1 MGHSLTVFASNR
13 HATNDF
19 GGPSASNS
27 VENIERMTILRRLII
42 ASLLLSP
49 FSLSAQVKP
58 GELDQAI
65 RQMDAASAR
74 FKSAEADF
82 QWDFYELVVKETT
95 TQHGSIFFK
104 KSGNNLEMGAKVL
117 PPAAKFLSY
126 KNGKLALFDP
136 NTKELKIF
144 AAGQNKAQYES
155 FLTLGF
161 GGSGT
166 ELTRAWTVTDLGSES
181 LSDGKTSVQTRKLDL
196 VSKDAN
202 VRNMFSHIVI
212 WVDTNRDI
220 SLKQQFFTPSGDYRT
235 ATYTNIRYN
244 QSVNTKPYEYKK

>member
-1 MGHSLTVFASNR
+1 M
-13 HATNDF
+13 
-19 GGPSASNS
+19 
-27 VENIERMTILRRLII
+27 ERMKILPGMVI
-42 ASLLLSP
+42 ASLLISP
-49 FSLSAQVKP
+49 FCLAAQVKP
-58 GELDQAI
+58 GELDQTI

-82 QWDFYELVVKETT
+82 KWDFYELVVKETT
-95 TQHGSIFFK
+95 TQHGSIYYK
-104 KSGNNLEMGAKVL
+104 KNGNDLDMGAKIL
-117 PPAAKFLSY
+117 PPATKFISY
-126 KNGKLALFDP
+126 KNGKIALFDP
-136 NTKELKIF
+136 NTKELKVL
-144 AAGQNKAQYES
+144 AAGQNKAQWES

-166 ELTRAWTVTDLGSES
+166 ELTKAWTVTDLGSEAI
-181 LSDGKTSVQTRKLDL
+181 SDGSTTVQTRKLDL
-196 VSKDAN
+196 VAKDEN

-244 QSVNTKPYEYKK
+244 QPVNTKPYQYKK

>member
-1 MGHSLTVFASNR
+1 
-13 HATNDF
+13 
-19 GGPSASNS
+19 
-27 VENIERMTILRRLII
+27 MTILRRLVI
-42 ASLLLSP
+42 ASLLFSP
-49 FSLSAQVKP
+49 YALSAQVKP
-58 GELDQAI
+58 GELDQTI

-95 TQHGSIFFK
+95 TQHGNIYFK
-104 KSGNNLEMGAKVL
+104 KSGSNLEMGAKVL

-136 NTKELKIF
+136 NTKELKVF

-166 ELTRAWTVTDLGSES
+166 ELTKAWTVTDMGSEM
-181 LSDGKTSVQTRKLDL
+181 LSDGSATVPTRKLDL

-235 ATYTNIRYN
+235 AIYTNIRYN
-244 QSVNTKPYEYKK
+244 QSINTKPYEYKK

>member
-1 MGHSLTVFASNR
+1 
-13 HATNDF
+13 
-19 GGPSASNS
+19 
-27 VENIERMTILRRLII
+27 MTILRRLVI
-42 ASLLLSP
+42 ASLLCSP
-49 FSLSAQVKP
+49 FALSAQVKP

-95 TQHGSIFFK
+95 TQHGNIYFK
-104 KSGNNLEMGAKVL
+104 KSGSDLEMGAKIL

-126 KNGKLALFDP
+126 KSGKVALFDP
-136 NTKELKIF
+136 NTKELKVLS
-144 AAGQNKAQYES
+144 AGQNKAQWES

-161 GGSGT
+161 GGTGT
-166 ELTRAWTVTDLGSES
+166 ELTKAWTVTDLGSETIS
-181 LSDGKTSVQTRKLDL
+181 NGSTTVQTRKLDL
-196 VSKDAN
+196 VAKDAN

-244 QSVNTKPYEYKK
+244 ESINTKPYQYKK

>member
-1 MGHSLTVFASNR
+1 MTTCRLAALVLFALPLTL
-13 HATNDF
+13 
-19 GGPSASNS
+19 P
-27 VENIERMTILRRLII
+27 
-42 ASLLLSP
+42 
-49 FSLSAQVKP
+49 AQVKP

-82 QWDFYELVVKETT
+82 RRDFYELVVKETT
-95 TQHGSIFFK
+95 TQQGSIYFK
-104 KSGNNLEMGAKVL
+104 KNNNKLEMGAKVL
-117 PPAAKFLSY
+117 PPAAKFVSY
-126 KNGKLALFDP
+126 KDGKVALFDP
-136 NTKELKIF
+136 GTKELKIL
-144 AAGQNKAQYES
+144 ASGKNKAQVES

-161 GGSGT
+161 GGSGS
-166 ELTRAWTVTDLGSES
+166 ELAKAWTITDLGVEP
-181 LSDGKTSVQTRKLDL
+181 LSDGSATVPTTKLDL
-196 VSKDAN
+196 VSKDPD

-220 SLKQQFFTPSGDYRT
+220 SLKQQFFTPSGDYQT

>member
-1 MGHSLTVFASNR
+1 MTTCRLAALVLFALPLTL
-13 HATNDF
+13 
-19 GGPSASNS
+19 P
-27 VENIERMTILRRLII
+27 
-42 ASLLLSP
+42 
-49 FSLSAQVKP
+49 AQVKP

-82 QWDFYELVVKETT
+82 RRDFYELVVKETT
-95 TQHGSIFFK
+95 TQQGSIYFK
-104 KSGNNLEMGAKVL
+104 KNNNKLEMGAKVL
-117 PPAAKFLSY
+117 PPAAKFVSY
-126 KNGKLALFDP
+126 KDGKVALFDP
-136 NTKELKIF
+136 GTKELKIL
-144 AAGQNKAQYES
+144 ASGKNKAQVES

-161 GGSGT
+161 GGSGS
-166 ELTRAWTVTDLGSES
+166 ELAKAWTITDLGVEP
-181 LSDGKTSVQTRKLDL
+181 LSDGSTTVPTTKLDL
-196 VSKDAN
+196 VSKDPD

-220 SLKQQFFTPSGDYRT
+220 SLKQQFFTPSGDYQT

>member
-1 MGHSLTVFASNR
+1 MTTCRLAALVFFALPLTL
-13 HATNDF
+13 
-19 GGPSASNS
+19 P
-27 VENIERMTILRRLII
+27 
-42 ASLLLSP
+42 
-49 FSLSAQVKP
+49 AQVKP

-82 QWDFYELVVKETT
+82 RRDFYELVVKETT
-95 TQHGSIFFK
+95 TQQGSIYFK
-104 KSGNNLEMGAKVL
+104 KNNNKLEMGAKVL
-117 PPAAKFLSY
+117 PPAAKFVSY
-126 KNGKLALFDP
+126 KDGKVALFDP
-136 NTKELKIF
+136 GTKELKIL
-144 AAGQNKAQYES
+144 ASGKNKAQVES

-161 GGSGT
+161 GGSGS
-166 ELTRAWTVTDLGSES
+166 ELAKAWTITDLGVEP
-181 LSDGKTSVQTRKLDL
+181 LSDGSTTVPTTKLDL
-196 VSKDAN
+196 VSKDPD

-220 SLKQQFFTPSGDYRT
+220 SLKQQFFTPSGDYQT